1 MSIKYKGYGFKYCID
16 EENGVL
22 FGEVV
27 GINDVITFQADS
39 VAGLIREFEA
49 SVDDYLAFCEESGV
63 EPKKPYS
70 GKFVVRINPELHREA
85 AALAESQGGSLNSLI
100 SKCVEEHLESVGK

>member
-1 MSIKYKGYGFKYCID
+1 MSIKHKGYTFKYCID

-27 GINDVITFQADS
+27 GINDVVTFQAKT
-39 VAGLIREFEA
+39 VVGLIREFKA
-49 SVDDYLAFCEESGV
+49 SVEDYIDFCEESGV

-70 GKFVVRINPELHREA
+70 GRFVVRITPELHREA
-85 AALAESQGGSLNSLI
+85 AALADSNGGSLNSLI
-100 SKCVEEHLESVGK
+100 SKCVQDHLESINR